1 MIELM
6 SSTDILS
13 NRTWNWNKTVIEF
26 CARIGTA
33 LHLPFNTERLL
44 KLTENYVVSTK
55 KLRVTLGIKNMPVSA
70 QEGFIKTLKSFEKT

>member
-1 MIELM
+1 MIELI
-6 SSTDILS
+6 SSSDFIP

-26 CARIGTA
+26 CAGIGTA

-55 KLRVTLGIKNMPVSA
+55 KLRTALGIQNMPVSA